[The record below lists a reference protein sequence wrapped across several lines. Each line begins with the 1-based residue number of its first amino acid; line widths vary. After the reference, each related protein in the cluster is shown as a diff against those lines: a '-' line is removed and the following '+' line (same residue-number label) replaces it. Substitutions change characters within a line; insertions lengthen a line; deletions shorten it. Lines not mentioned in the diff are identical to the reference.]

1 MSKDRR
7 RLLPYEHDLIDALG
21 VSKEEYFNFLDVAK
35 QYEDEK
41 IGTVYDIRNW
51 PAVAIVLMVVG
62 MIFQV
67 VAALLPEEPQP
78 TAQESGGG
86 QPTNRSDVFAP
97 RASFNSLQQ
106 VARYGDP
113 VNLIY
118 ANKTVNPNGGVRV
131 ATALLWSAMRSYGSS
146 QLVQLQAMI
155 GAGSIGEID
164 QKLIAFGQT
173 PLRDLVAQNYW
184 VYFNDYHTGKLRNA
198 DLLPDPYGLEKE
210 TDPTK
215 SGGTSDNPYRIS
227 YGDDGKSRKD
237 GFSQSFSLSASKSVG
252 FYSPVAI
259 NVDIDIRNSRG
270 DRIQANNGVKLSTN
284 GGKGWSKPLA
294 SFKINDE
301 AKITIAKVNE
311 SNDEQKEASEYR
323 RAIINVFDNAS
334 RFKLG
339 SAIFSVIGLSRGD
352 VEEAEAVVTLRCV
365 EEGKAPSADY
375 DAVEP
380 SEVEG
385 IIFAPTSIEDP
396 DKDIAVLNDVKRIQ
410 DDDRTDRTLR
420 QILNSNI
427 QRTESYTAWRSEERI
442 GKGGLYYLQ
451 VPYTAYRNVFIR
463 NLTSSEKAN
472 LKKYLANQAQYNA
485 LQAVGGENYF
495 YIKALVRIESAKY
508 ETISPSN
515 IVDIALRSKVFRRIN
530 GRQQEYGSERRTGYP
545 VSDNGIKMRSS
556 MFLFKYKKADETQ
569 YNYAPGIFVIRRA
582 ADQDNYNFLRFDSGA
597 TGEANAQHWSFE
609 LEPICDFVAEQRKHA
624 ATIGA
629 GNYYYIENSGSQQKI
644 TLSSSGGGA
653 SSFGMKLY
661 FVGTIKKSTDGLPPN
676 SAGPGSSREWDAFSV
691 NADTQYQMSFDNG
704 PEISITAVTEQIVI
718 DTISSSFPNLYEDIS
733 LMGLNLYSGKSVS
746 DLRSLSIF
754 VNKGRPVRMLRTK
767 STASSTWGSAGFEY
781 LPSASETSVT
791 NAVKNTNYIITSV
804 GNTDWK
810 AIGLP
815 KNLTAAVGMDFVATG
830 AGTGTG
836 KVVAAG
842 YANTAP
848 DIFLDTVLD
857 PNDGIG
863 KYASV
868 HCLNIE
874 QLARSK
880 KFCEENQLFMDCVI
894 AEQQAWRSFWSNVAG
909 FSLLELARI
918 GGQDCLIPA
927 IPYNA
932 STGEITQTIKVSAL
946 FNTGNIFADSY
957 KEEFMDYGSNT
968 EDIIVTC
975 IYRDLEDTGAFTRN
989 RSVEVRRT
997 YVDENKAIK
1006 LDENSTIRQTVDMS
1020 AYVSSRDQAILVG
1033 KMLCNLRHYLRRA
1046 IEFKTFPTEAAIAPG
1061 SYVYVELAQNQWNK
1075 IYTGVVRSEGVLDAP
1090 LVTNENNNGIP
1101 DGSYNILIYNP
1112 DGGSSG
1118 VSKQAIVIQ
1127 NGLVKKNAKG
1137 KNPLDTYSGY
1147 LFVMGQEVSSKR
1159 VFRVT
1164 EVEMDEEGEVTI
1176 RGVEHPCDAD
1186 GKSLIAKGLTA
1197 KSTGVFTIDGKDS

>member
-1 MSKDRR
+1 MSKDPR

-21 VSKEEYFNFLDVAK
+21 VSKKEYFDFLDVAK

-41 IGTVYDIRNW
+41 IGTIHDVRNW
-51 PAVAIVLMVVG
+51 EIVAIVLTVIG

-67 VAALLPEEPQP
+67 VAALLPEP
-78 TAQESGGG
+78 TPKNQGGG
-86 QPTNRSDVFAP
+86 QPTNRSDIFAP
-97 RASFNSLQQ
+97 RSSFNSLQE
-106 VARYGDP
+106 VAKYGDP
-113 VNLIY
+113 VNLVY
-118 ANKTVNPNGGVRV
+118 ANKTINPNGGVRV
-131 ATALLWSAMRSYGSS
+131 ATSLLWSAMRSYGSS
-146 QLVQLQAMI
+146 QLVQLQVML
-155 GAGSIGEID
+155 GAGPIGEID

-173 PLRDLVAQNYW
+173 PLRDLIAQNYW

-198 DLLPDPYGLEKE
+198 DLLPDPYGLAKE
-210 TDPTK
+210 ADPTK
-215 SGGTSDNPYRIS
+215 SGGTSANPYRIG

-237 GFSQSFSLSASKSVG
+237 GFSQSFSLSASKSIG

-259 NVDIDIRNSRG
+259 NVDVYIRAADG
-270 DRIQANNGVKLSTN
+270 TKIGVKNGVIIAIN
-284 GGKGWSKPLA
+284 GEMGWSNVLA
-294 SFKINDE
+294 NIKVNDE
-301 AKITIAKVNE
+301 AQITIYPADR
-311 SNDEQKEASEYR
+311 NDDYQKEATEYR
-323 RAIINVFDNAS
+323 LAVVNNFDNAS

-339 SAIFSVIGLSRGD
+339 SAIFSVISLDRSD
-352 VEEAEAVVTLRCV
+352 VEQNEVHVKLRCV
-365 EEGKAPSADY
+365 EAGRAPS
-375 DAVEP
+375 V
-380 SEVEG
+380 
-385 IIFAPTSIEDP
+385 
-396 DKDIAVLNDVKRIQ
+396 
-410 DDDRTDRTLR
+410 
-420 QILNSNI
+420 
-427 QRTESYTAWRSEERI
+427 SYTALNA
-442 GKGGLYYLQ
+442 GQVAGGQ
-451 VPYTAYRNVFIR
+451 
-463 NLTSSEKAN
+463 
-472 LKKYLANQAQYNA
+472 
-485 LQAVGGENYF
+485 NYF
-495 YIKALVRIESAKY
+495 GLKALVRIETAKY

-515 IVDIALRSKVFRRIN
+515 IVDIALRSKVFRRIS
-530 GRQQEYGSERRTGYP
+530 GRQAEYGSKRQAGYL

-556 MFLFKYKKADETQ
+556 MFIFKYKKASDSK
-569 YNYAPGIFVIRRA
+569 YSYAPGIFVIRRA
-582 ADQDNYNFLRFDSGA
+582 ADQDNYNFLRFDNGK
-597 TGEANAQHWSFE
+597 TGEENASHWSFE
-609 LEPICDFVAEQRKHA
+609 LEPVCDFAAEQYKHA
-624 ATIGA
+624 GTIDS

-644 TLSSSGGGA
+644 SLSADGL
-653 SSFGMKLY
+653 KIY
-661 FVGTIKKSTDGLPPN
+661 FVGTIKRSTNGLPPY
-676 SAGPGSSREWDAFSV
+676 SAGPDSTAEWDAFSLDS
-691 NADTQYQMSFDNG
+691 DTQYQMSFDNG
-704 PEISITAVTEQIVI
+704 PEISISAITEQVAI
-718 DTISSSFPNLYEDIS
+718 DNISSSFPNLYEDIS

-781 LPSASETSVT
+781 LPPAGETNVT

-815 KNLTAAVGMDFVATG
+815 KSLTAAVGMDFVATG

-868 HCLNIE
+868 HCLNVE

-880 KFCEENQLFMDCVI
+880 KFCEVNQLFMDCVI

-946 FNTGNIFADSY
+946 FNPGNIFADSY

-968 EDIIVTC
+968 EDIVVTC

-997 YVDENKAIK
+997 YVDENKAVK

-1020 AYVSSRDQAILVG
+1020 AYVSSREQAILVG

-1075 IYTGVVRSEGVLDAP
+1075 IYTGVVRSDGVLDAP
-1090 LVTNENNNGIP
+1090 LVTNEGKNGIP

-1118 VSKQAIVIQ
+1118 VSKQAIIIQ
-1127 NGLVKKNAKG
+1127 NGLVKKNANG
-1137 KNPLDTYSGY
+1137 KNPLDAYSGY

-1164 EVEMDEEGEVTI
+1164 EVDMDEEGEVTI

-1186 GKSLIAKGLTA
+1186 GKSLIAKGLTTGSA
-1197 KSTGVFTIDGKDS
+1197 GVFTIDGKDS